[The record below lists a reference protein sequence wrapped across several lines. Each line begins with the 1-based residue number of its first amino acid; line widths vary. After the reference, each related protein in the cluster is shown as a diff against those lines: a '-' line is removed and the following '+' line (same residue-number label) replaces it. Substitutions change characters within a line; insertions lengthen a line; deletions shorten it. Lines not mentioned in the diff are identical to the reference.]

1 MVSEVKLPLHLASP
15 PWLAAFNVGITLQLA
30 DASSSNVLRATKGS
44 PSKQITFCRRADD
57 GRHRDETRRHPA
69 SEIDA
74 RRVYGHWQ

>member
-1 MVSEVKLPLHLASP
+1 MVSEVKLPLHLGQPSVARSIQRWHHAATRRRFFVQRAASHER
-15 PWLAAFNVGITLQLA
+15 LAM
-30 DASSSNVLRATKGS
+30 S
-44 PSKQITFCRRADD
+44 QIISCRRADD